1 MKTYVL
7 AYNFAFL
14 TLTLEQTWK
23 RR

>member
-7 AYNFAFL
+7 AYNFDFL